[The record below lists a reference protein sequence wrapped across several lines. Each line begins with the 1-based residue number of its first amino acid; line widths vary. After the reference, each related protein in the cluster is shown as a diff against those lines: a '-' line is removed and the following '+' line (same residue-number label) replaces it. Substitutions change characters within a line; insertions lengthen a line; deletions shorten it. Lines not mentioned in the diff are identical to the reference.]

1 MRTKKMAEFK
11 HDPKKYE
18 KIQNVL
24 FLADILLTIL
34 VLLTFFMTPLSVH
47 LMKIA
52 QKNVPETLGV
62 NVEFILLNAFYLVAF
77 VGIIWVVFLPLHFY
91 GSYVVEHKY
100 GLSNLTK
107 VKWFKDEMK
116 SLLLGVITKLILIE
130 ALYLL
135 LWKSPGN
142 WWIWTA
148 VVWII
153 FSIVMS
159 KIYPSVILPL
169 FYKVKPIENKTL
181 AERIKKFIEKE
192 GGRVLGI
199 FEWELSAKTK
209 KANAAFT
216 GMGNTKRVILGDT
229 LIKNYTDDEIET
241 IIAHEFGHHRFKHL
255 YKLLYIG
262 AGVYILSFALI
273 NMIFKGLIE
282 WRYHDGVDFF
292 NIATFPLIAL
302 CIYIIQLVAMPTL
315 NVISRFFERQA
326 DRFAFEK
333 TNNPDAFISGMSRL
347 AEQNLANK
355 EPNAVIEF
363 LLYSHPSI
371 SKRIK
376 AAEEYKK
383 DQSRITN

>member
-1 MRTKKMAEFK
+1 MTEFK

-18 KIQNVL
+18 KIHNIL
-24 FLADILLTIL
+24 FLVDILLTIL
-34 VLLTFFMTPLSVH
+34 VLLTFFMTPLSVD

-52 QKNVPETLGV
+52 QKNVPETLGGS
-62 NVEFILLNAFYLVAF
+62 VEFILLNAFYLIAF
-77 VGIIWVVFLPLHFY
+77 VGIIWVIFLPLHFY

-241 IIAHEFGHHRFKHL
+241 IIAHELGHHRFKHI
-255 YKLLYIG
+255 YKFLYIG
-262 AGVYILSFALI
+262 AGVYIVSFALI
-273 NMIFKGLIE
+273 NVIFKSLIE
-282 WRYHDGVDFF
+282 WRYHDSIDFF

-315 NVISRFFERQA
+315 NAISRFFERQA
-326 DRFAFEK
+326 DCFAFEK
-333 TNNPDAFISGMSRL
+333 TNNPDAFISGMSKL

>member
-1 MRTKKMAEFK
+1 MVELK

-18 KIQNVL
+18 KIHHIL
-24 FLADILLTIL
+24 FLADILLTVL
-34 VLLTFFMTPLSVH
+34 VLLTFFMTPLSVN
-47 LMKIA
+47 LMEIA
-52 QKNVPETLGV
+52 RENVPEALGA
-62 NVEFILLNAFYLVAF
+62 NITFILLNAFYLVAF
-77 VGIIWVVFLPLHFY
+77 VIIIWLIFLPLHFY

-107 VKWFKDEMK
+107 AKWFKDEMK
-116 SLLLGVITKLILIE
+116 SLLLGLITKLILIE

-135 LWKSPGN
+135 LWKNPGN
-142 WWIWTA
+142 WWVWTA

-153 FSIVMS
+153 FSVIMTR
-159 KIYPSVILPL
+159 IYPSVILPL
-169 FYKVKPIENKTL
+169 FYKVKPIENKIL

-216 GMGNTKRVILGDT
+216 GMGSTKRVILGDT
-229 LIKNYTDDEIET
+229 LINNYTDDEIET
-241 IIAHEFGHHRFKHL
+241 IIAHEFGHHRFRHL
-255 YKLLYIG
+255 YKFLYIG
-262 AGVYILSFALI
+262 AGVYIVSFAVI
-273 NMIFKGLIE
+273 NMVFKGLIE
-282 WRYHDGVDFF
+282 WRYYDSIDFF

-302 CIYIIQLVAMPTL
+302 CIYIIQLVAMPAL

-355 EPNAVIEF
+355 EPNAIIEF
-363 LLYSHPSI
+363 LLYSHPAI

-383 DQSRITN
+383 NQSRITN